1 MIMVRGVLTA
11 CIFALSQTV
20 LAQFVPPRGVDCSN
34 PDAPPPDPSCAFVFL
49 EKAEQQLND
58 AYKKLLARLD
68 DEGKTKLRASQRAW
82 IGFRDADVALV
93 VHHYG
98 EGGSLGSSIAAYR
111 SFQLTQQRA
120 KELRD
125 RLQDDGHW

>member
-1 MIMVRGVLTA
+1 MFRGA
-11 CIFALSQTV
+11 
-20 LAQFVPPRGVDCSN
+20 GVGEHLIDF
-34 PDAPPPDPSCAFVFL
+34 PGLQGHF
-49 EKAEQQLND
+49 
-58 AYKKLLARLD
+58 
-68 DEGKTKLRASQRAW
+68 
-82 IGFRDADVALV
+82 VALV